1 MQMTETFHAQILAQI
16 DQLQAQ
22 VKSARTYA
30 ALDFWGGKAF
40 FSAIKRQKMRAIQEE
55 LTQLAHLLEQVPGL
69 DLPQELATFDAK
81 SGQIWDIVLDNVW
94 TDAKVQAQLKCLDQ
108 ALVQLKHVINKNPS

>member
-1 MQMTETFHAQILAQI
+1 MQMTETFRAQILAQI

-30 ALDFWGGKAF
+30 TLDLWGGKAF

-94 TDAKVQAQLKCLDQ
+94 TMSGQMPKSKP
-108 ALVQLKHVINKNPS
+108 NSSTWTRPWSSSST